1 MIYAFLRGLM
11 RTMVNV
17 YLVGLFEIA
26 GIENVPRTGALLI
39 CANHSATLDPPMVP
53 AFLPRGD
60 TWSMA
65 KSEYFD
71 RGGFVEWIFRRYHA
85 FPVVRHSADRTALRT
100 AFDIL
105 KSGQALIIYPE
116 GTRVESGVLAEPEP
130 GAGFIAQRA
139 ACPVVPAGLTG
150 TRECL
155 PKGAHWPR
163 RTRVSITFGKPFRVL
178 SKRLHGARVTRQEA
192 ASATMVEIAE
202 LLPDQHPGAF
212 RDLAPWRK
220 RLHAVTAPT
229 PHPRCPRTS
238 LPPPQQ

>member
-1 MIYAFLRGLM
+1 MTYAFMRWLM
-11 RTMVNV
+11 RALTRTF
-17 YLVGLFEIA
+17 LIGLFKVS
-26 GIENVPRTGALLI
+26 GLENVPRTGPVII
-39 CANHSATLDPPMVP
+39 CPNHSATLDPPMVP
-53 AFLPRGD
+53 AFVPRGD

-71 RGGFVEWIFRRYHA
+71 KGGFVKWIFRRYHA

-139 ACPVVPAGLTG
+139 ACPMVPVGLTG

-163 RTRVSITFGKPFRVL
+163 RTTVSITFGKPFRVL
-178 SKRLHGARVTRQEA
+178 SKRLDGAKVTRQEA
-192 ASATMVEIAE
+192 AEAIMVEIAE
-202 LLPDQHPGAF
+202 LLPEHQRGAF
-212 RDLAPWRK
+212 RDLPAWRK
-220 RLHAVTAPT
+220 RLRGVTAPIE
-229 PHPRCPRTS
+229 R
-238 LPPPQQ
+238 